1 MKSQLCPRAVPAASL
16 SEPTVEMRSC
26 LAQATAGGP
35 EAGTIRAAQLLED
48 SLVVGGV
55 DSWRRSCGTG
65 TGVSGLPPAQA
76 LPIMWNCADGS
87 PRALRAPPF

>member
-35 EAGTIRAAQLLED
+35 EAGTIRAAQLLEN
-48 SLVVGGV
+48 SLVEAQLRNWNWGVG
-55 DSWRRSCGTG
+55 
-65 TGVSGLPPAQA
+65 PPAC
-76 LPIMWNCADGS
+76 PSS
-87 PRALRAPPF
+87 PHHVELCRRQPTST